1 MPICPLDPST
11 GSDFLPYT
19 LLITPRMWVC
29 HRSPPS
35 SGLYQDLLGEI
46 CKTKVVT
53 LNLAW
58 CMCDRMCV
66 ICASIPACGFLN
78 LVLLDDSAQI
88 CLSCLQNNNTH
99 PSPPQPNLL
108 RSRGAFVLLQVSLS
122 VSPFVSLAGV
132 FLLGGGGGACAAGS
146 VQPRGTCH
154 AVALLPFD
162 ESPRLCPVAE
172 GHSCEAPCET
182 LPSSA
187 FPAAQ
192 SLACQRAICQ
202 SALCVCVGG
211 GQGRAEQSRGPSAGV
226 RGRAAF
232 LWPPAMFAGLLCGPG
247 SKQTEE
253 GREVVGHSHGTL
265 LLSSLRA

>member
-19 LLITPRMWVC
+19 LLITPQMWVC

-108 RSRGAFVLLQVSLS
+108 RSRGVFVLLQVSLS

-162 ESPRLCPVAE
+162 ESPVSVQWQKDTAVRLRVRHFPPLPFLQ
-172 GHSCEAPCET
+172 HSLWPASVRSVKV
-182 LPSSA
+182 PS
-187 FPAAQ
+187 
-192 SLACQRAICQ
+192 
-202 SALCVCVGG
+202 VCVWGG
-211 GQGRAEQSRGPSAGV
+211 GAGQSRAEQG
-226 RGRAAF
+226 AF
-232 LWPPAMFAGLLCGPG
+232 CWSQRQSCFPVASSHVCGA
-247 SKQTEE
+247 
-253 GREVVGHSHGTL
+253 
-265 LLSSLRA
+265 SLRAWQ